1 MTVLVAILL
10 QSSLVLVQL
19 LDDLQL
25 ESNLMIMVAYIVI

>member
-10 QSSLVLVQL
+10 LRSLVLVQL